1 MKTLKIIKYQLQ
13 DVLRSRWI
21 IFYSLFFWAITD
33 ALFRFGGSGE
43 HVILSLMNVVLIVI
57 PLVSI
62 VLGAMY
68 LYNSREYIELLLSQP
83 IRRSSLFG
91 GLYAGLTLP
100 LALGFALGVL
110 VPFIYHGGTAAGQAS
125 GASGVFFLIFVGMLL
140 TVVFTALAFTIS
152 LRFED
157 KIKGLGLSLVL
168 WLFFSVIYDG
178 LILFIVFLFSHYPLQ
193 NPVIALTMLNP
204 IDLGRILLML
214 NFDISALMGFTGAVF
229 QRFFGSGTGMMLSL
243 AVMLLWLAIP
253 LSMAFR
259 VFLRKDF

>member
-1 MKTLKIIKYQLQ
+1 MNTLKIIKYQLQ
-13 DVLRSRWI
+13 DVIRSRWI
-21 IFYSLFFWAITD
+21 IFYTLFFWLITD

-83 IRRSSLFG
+83 ITRTSLFS
-91 GLYAGLTLP
+91 GLYAGLTIP
-100 LALGFALGVL
+100 LASGFALGIL
-110 VPFIYHGGTAAGQAS
+110 APFAYHGGLTSG
-125 GASGVFFLIFVGMLL
+125 GASGVFFLVFVGILL
-140 TVVFTALAFTIS
+140 TVVFTALAFSIA

-178 LILFIVFLFSHYPLQ
+178 LILFIIYLFSYYPLQ

-229 QRFFGSGTGMMLSL
+229 QRFFGSGFGMAVSLGVMLMWL
-243 AVMLLWLAIP
+243 AVPMSL
-253 LSMAFR
+253 AFR

>member
-1 MKTLKIIKYQLQ
+1 MNTLKIIKYQLQ
-13 DVLRSRWI
+13 DVIRSRWI
-21 IFYSLFFWAITD
+21 IFYTLFFWLITD

-83 IRRSSLFG
+83 ITRSSLFS
-91 GLYAGLTLP
+91 GLYAGLTIP
-100 LALGFALGVL
+100 LASGFALGIL
-110 VPFIYHGGTAAGQAS
+110 APFAYHGGLAS
-125 GASGVFFLIFVGMLL
+125 GGTSGVFFLVFVGILL
-140 TVVFTALAFTIS
+140 TVVFTALAFSIA

-178 LILFIVFLFSHYPLQ
+178 LILFIIYLFSYYPLQ

-229 QRFFGSGTGMMLSL
+229 QRFFGSGFGMAVSLGVMLMWL
-243 AVMLLWLAIP
+243 AVPMSL
-253 LSMAFR
+253 AFR

>member
-1 MKTLKIIKYQLQ
+1 MNTLKIIKYQLQ
-13 DVLRSRWI
+13 DVIRSRWI
-21 IFYSLFFWAITD
+21 IFYTLFFWLITD

-83 IRRSSLFG
+83 ITRSSLFS
-91 GLYAGLTLP
+91 GLYAGLTIP
-100 LALGFALGVL
+100 LATGFALGIL
-110 VPFIYHGGTAAGQAS
+110 VPFAYHGGLTSEAAAG
-125 GASGVFFLIFVGMLL
+125 VLFLVFVGILL
-140 TVVFTALAFTIS
+140 TVVFTALAFSIA

-168 WLFFSVIYDG
+168 WLFFAVIYDG
-178 LILFIVFLFSHYPLQ
+178 LILFIIFLFSYYPLQ

-204 IDLGRILLML
+204 VDLARILLML

-229 QRFFGSGTGMMLSL
+229 QRFFGSGFGMAVSL
-243 AVMLLWLAIP
+243 GVMLMWLAIP
-253 LSMAFR
+253 LSVAFR

>member
-1 MKTLKIIKYQLQ
+1 MNTLKIIKYQLQ
-13 DVLRSRWI
+13 DVIRSRWI
-21 IFYSLFFWAITD
+21 IFYTLFFWLITD

-83 IRRSSLFG
+83 ITRSSLFS
-91 GLYAGLTLP
+91 GLYAGLTIP
-100 LALGFALGVL
+100 LATGFALGIL
-110 VPFIYHGGTAAGQAS
+110 APFAYHGGLTSG
-125 GASGVFFLIFVGMLL
+125 GASGVLFLVFVGILL
-140 TVVFTALAFTIS
+140 TVVFTALAFSIA

-178 LILFIVFLFSHYPLQ
+178 LILFIIYLFSYYPLQ

-229 QRFFGSGTGMMLSL
+229 QRFFGSGFGMAVSLGVMLMWL
-243 AVMLLWLAIP
+243 AVPMGL
-253 LSMAFR
+253 AFR

>member
-1 MKTLKIIKYQLQ
+1 MNTLKIIKYQLQ
-13 DVLRSRWI
+13 DVIRSRWI
-21 IFYSLFFWAITD
+21 IFYTLFFWLITD

-83 IRRSSLFG
+83 ITRTSLFS
-91 GLYAGLTLP
+91 GLYAGLTIP
-100 LALGFALGVL
+100 LASGFALGIL
-110 VPFIYHGGTAAGQAS
+110 APFAYHGGLATG
-125 GASGVFFLIFVGMLL
+125 GASGVLFLVFVGILL
-140 TVVFTALAFTIS
+140 TVVFTALAFSIA

-178 LILFIVFLFSHYPLQ
+178 LILFIIYLFSYYPLQ

-229 QRFFGSGTGMMLSL
+229 QRFFGSGFGMAVSLGVMLMWL
-243 AVMLLWLAIP
+243 AVPMGL
-253 LSMAFR
+253 AFR